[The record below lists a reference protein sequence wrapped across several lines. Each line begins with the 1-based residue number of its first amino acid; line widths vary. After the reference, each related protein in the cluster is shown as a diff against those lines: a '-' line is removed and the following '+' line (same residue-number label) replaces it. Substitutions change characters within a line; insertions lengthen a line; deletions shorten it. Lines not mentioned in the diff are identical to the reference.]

1 MDFKIEGKKPLQP
14 FLKYEQIYFMVSN
27 ISLANGF
34 IGSVKGYRRHYMILK
49 DFSDPNLLGLPTT

>member
-1 MDFKIEGKKPLQP
+1 
-14 FLKYEQIYFMVSN
+14 MVSN